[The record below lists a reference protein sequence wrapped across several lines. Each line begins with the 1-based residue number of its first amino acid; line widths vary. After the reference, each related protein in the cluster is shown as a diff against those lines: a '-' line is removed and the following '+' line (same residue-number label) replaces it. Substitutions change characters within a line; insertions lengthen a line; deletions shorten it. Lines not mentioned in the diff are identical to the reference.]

1 METKKTLKSDEVI
14 ELITYKIQ
22 LKKTLRDLKKSGN
35 LKQANIIQLKL
46 KQIEEK
52 LHSSPL
58 SKTKIVLL
66 GDKYGMVR

>member
-14 ELITYKIQ
+14 ELITYKLQ

-58 SKTKIVLL
+58 SKT
-66 GDKYGMVR
+66 

>member
-22 LKKTLRDLKKSGN
+22 LKKSLRDLKKSGN
-35 LKQANIIQLKL
+35 LKQADIIQLKL
-46 KQIEEK
+46 KQVEEK

-58 SKTKIVLL
+58 SKT
-66 GDKYGMVR
+66 

>member
-35 LKQANIIQLKL
+35 LKQADMIQLKL
-46 KQIEEK
+46 EQVEEK

-58 SKTKIVLL
+58 SKT
-66 GDKYGMVR
+66 

>member
-1 METKKTLKSDEVI
+1 METKKTLKADEVI

-58 SKTKIVLL
+58 SKT
-66 GDKYGMVR
+66 

>member
-22 LKKTLRDLKKSGN
+22 LKKTLRDLKTSGN

-58 SKTKIVLL
+58 SKT
-66 GDKYGMVR
+66 

>member
-58 SKTKIVLL
+58 SKT
-66 GDKYGMVR
+66 

>member
-35 LKQANIIQLKL
+35 LKQADIIQLKL
-46 KQIEEK
+46 KQVEEK

-58 SKTKIVLL
+58 SKT
-66 GDKYGMVR
+66 

>member
-22 LKKTLRDLKKSGN
+22 LKKTLRELKKSGN

-58 SKTKIVLL
+58 SKT
-66 GDKYGMVR
+66 

>member
-35 LKQANIIQLKL
+35 LKQAKIIQLKL

-58 SKTKIVLL
+58 SKT
-66 GDKYGMVR
+66 

>member
-22 LKKTLRDLKKSGN
+22 LKKSLRDLKKSGN
-35 LKQANIIQLKL
+35 LKQADMIQLKL
-46 KQIEEK
+46 KQVEEK

-58 SKTKIVLL
+58 SKT
-66 GDKYGMVR
+66 

>member
-35 LKQANIIQLKL
+35 LKQADILQVKL
-46 KQIEEK
+46 KQVEEQ

-58 SKTKIVLL
+58 SKT
-66 GDKYGMVR
+66 

>member
-1 METKKTLKSDEVI
+1 METKKTLKSDEVS

-58 SKTKIVLL
+58 SKT
-66 GDKYGMVR
+66 

>member
-35 LKQANIIQLKL
+35 LKQADIIQLKL

-58 SKTKIVLL
+58 SKT
-66 GDKYGMVR
+66 

>member
-1 METKKTLKSDEVI
+1 METKKTLKSDEVL

-58 SKTKIVLL
+58 SKT
-66 GDKYGMVR
+66 

>member
-22 LKKTLRDLKKSGN
+22 LKKSLRDLKKSGN
-35 LKQANIIQLKL
+35 LKQADMVQLKL
-46 KQIEEK
+46 EQVEEK

-58 SKTKIVLL
+58 SKT
-66 GDKYGMVR
+66 

>member
-14 ELITYKIQ
+14 ELIPYKIQ

-58 SKTKIVLL
+58 SKT
-66 GDKYGMVR
+66 

>member
-35 LKQANIIQLKL
+35 LKQADIIQLKL
-46 KQIEEK
+46 KQVEEK
-52 LHSSPL
+52 LSR
-58 SKTKIVLL
+58 SKVF
-66 GDKYGMVR
+66 

>member
-22 LKKTLRDLKKSGN
+22 LKKSLRDLKKSGN
-35 LKQANIIQLKL
+35 LKQADIIQLKL
-46 KQIEEK
+46 EQVEEK

-58 SKTKIVLL
+58 SKT
-66 GDKYGMVR
+66 

>member
-22 LKKTLRDLKKSGN
+22 LKKSLRDLKKSGN

-58 SKTKIVLL
+58 SKT
-66 GDKYGMVR
+66 

>member
-22 LKKTLRDLKKSGN
+22 LKKSLRDLKKSGN
-35 LKQANIIQLKL
+35 LKQAYIIQLKL
-46 KQIEEK
+46 EQVEEK

-58 SKTKIVLL
+58 SKT
-66 GDKYGMVR
+66 

>member
-46 KQIEEK
+46 KQMEEK

-58 SKTKIVLL
+58 SKT
-66 GDKYGMVR
+66 

>member
-22 LKKTLRDLKKSGN
+22 LKKSLRDLKKSGN
-35 LKQANIIQLKL
+35 LKQADMIQLKL
-46 KQIEEK
+46 EQIEDK

-58 SKTKIVLL
+58 SKT
-66 GDKYGMVR
+66 

>member
-46 KQIEEK
+46 KQVEEK

-58 SKTKIVLL
+58 SKT
-66 GDKYGMVR
+66 

>member
-35 LKQANIIQLKL
+35 LKQADIIQLKL
-46 KQIEEK
+46 KQVEKK

-58 SKTKIVLL
+58 SKT
-66 GDKYGMVR
+66 

>member
-1 METKKTLKSDEVI
+1 METKKTLNSDEVI

-58 SKTKIVLL
+58 SKT
-66 GDKYGMVR
+66 

>member
-22 LKKTLRDLKKSGN
+22 LKKSLRDLKKSGN
-35 LKQANIIQLKL
+35 LKQADMVQLKL
-46 KQIEEK
+46 EQIEEK

-58 SKTKIVLL
+58 SKT
-66 GDKYGMVR
+66 

>member
-1 METKKTLKSDEVI
+1 MEAKKTLKSDEVI

-58 SKTKIVLL
+58 SKT
-66 GDKYGMVR
+66 